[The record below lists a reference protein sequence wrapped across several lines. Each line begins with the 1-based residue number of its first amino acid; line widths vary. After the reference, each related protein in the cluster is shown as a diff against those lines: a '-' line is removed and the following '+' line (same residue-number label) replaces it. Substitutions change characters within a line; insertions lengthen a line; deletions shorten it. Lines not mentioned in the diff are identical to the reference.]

1 MGRRVASGSSSDSP
15 GTPGTPGTRG
25 MPGAPGVNGT
35 PGTGTGTPG
44 TGTGTP
50 GAGTGTITRV
60 SGPLVE
66 ITGLE
71 GLSMLEVVAVGPDR
85 ISAQAVAVNGADA
98 TLQAYEY
105 TGGLKTGDTVER
117 TGHQLSG
124 LLGPGLLGAVF
135 DGLLRPLSSAP
146 LWLAQ
151 DRMSSTEDPAVLN
164 TAWGFTPSVA
174 VGDTVQAGQILGTV
188 PEAGTVEFR
197 VLVPPNVAG
206 EVQWLAD
213 GRVHPLDPVAR
224 VAGRN
229 IPLAQQWPV
238 HRPRPFGERLADTV
252 PLHTGQRVLDLLFPL
267 PRGSAAAVPG
277 GFGTG
282 KTLTLQQIA
291 KWSDADVIVY
301 VGCGERGNEMA
312 DVLDGL
318 TGLDDPRT
326 GGKLIGRTV
335 IIANTSNMPMMARE
349 ASIATGVTVAEFFR
363 DMGYDAVVIA
373 DSTSRWAEALREFA
387 NRNGDLPAEEGY
399 PASLASELAAFY
411 ERAALVRTLGGAT
424 ASVTVIGAVSP
435 PGGDMSEPV
444 TTDTQRF
451 VRSLW
456 MLDRDLAY
464 SRHYPAVSWRGS
476 FSRDA
481 EALGRWYSAHGDPLW
496 TGRRASASLLLSEAD
511 RLTALAEIIGAASL
525 PGHEQMVL
533 LGGRLVRD
541 GVLLQNALS
550 PNDGYSSAAKGA
562 ALLQTV
568 LDVVD
573 VCQALVERGVPP
585 ADVERVDFTPVLRLR
600 EDTGPAD
607 AEGVTARG
615 REFLH
620 RLRQLGSETGH
631 GAGETTERR
640 FA

>member
-1 MGRRVASGSSSDSP
+1 MGGRLRPDRGSAGGSAGSTASTGSTGISVSTD
-15 GTPGTPGTRG
+15 G
-25 MPGAPGVNGT
+25 NGIS
-35 PGTGTGTPG
+35 GGE
-44 TGTGTP
+44 
-50 GAGTGTITRV
+50 TGTIRRV

-66 ITGLE
+66 IAGLP

-105 TGGLKTGDTVER
+105 TGGLKAGDAVER

-151 DRMSSTEDPAVLN
+151 DRMSSTEDPSVLN
-164 TAWGFTPSVA
+164 TAWGFTPSVS
-174 VGDTVQAGQILGTV
+174 VGDTVQAGQVLGTV

-197 VLVPPNVAG
+197 VMAPPDVEG
-206 EVQWLAD
+206 EVQWLAN
-213 GRVHPLDPVAR
+213 GPVHPLDPVAR
-224 VAGRN
+224 VGGKDV
-229 IPLAQQWPV
+229 PLAQQWPV
-238 HRPRPFGERLADTV
+238 HRPRPFGERLTDTI
-252 PLHTGQRVLDLLFPL
+252 PLNTGQRVLDLLFPL

-318 TGLDDPRT
+318 SGLDDPRT
-326 GGKLIGRTV
+326 GGKLIDRTV

-411 ERAALVRTLGGAT
+411 ERAARVRTLGGAT

-456 MLDRDLAY
+456 VLDRDLAY

-481 EALGRWYSAHGDPLW
+481 EALGRWHSAHGDPLW
-496 TGRRASASLLLSEAD
+496 AQRRASASLLLSEAD

-550 PNDGYSSAAKGA
+550 PNDGYSSGEKGA

-568 LDVVD
+568 LEVVD
-573 VCQALVERGVPP
+573 ACQALVERGVPP
-585 ADVERVDFTPVLRLR
+585 ADVERFDFTPVLRLR
-600 EDTGPAD
+600 EDTGPTD
-607 AEGVTARG
+607 AEGVLVRG
-615 REFLH
+615 RDFLR
-620 RLRQLGSETGH
+620 RLQQLDAAPTDGGLQ
-631 GAGETTERR
+631 TERR
-640 FA
+640 SA

>member
-1 MGRRVASGSSSDSP
+1 MNTAGSSS
-15 GTPGTPGTRG
+15 GLE
-25 MPGAPGVNGT
+25 
-35 PGTGTGTPG
+35 
-44 TGTGTP
+44 
-50 GAGTGTITRV
+50 TGTITRV

-66 ITGLE
+66 ITGLQ
-71 GLSMLEVVAVGPDR
+71 GLSMLEIVAIGPER
-85 ISAQAVAVNGADA
+85 ISAQVVAINGENA

-105 TGGLKTGDTVER
+105 TGGLKSGDPAER
-117 TGHQLSG
+117 SGHQLSG
-124 LLGPGLLGAVF
+124 LLGPGLLGTVF

-146 LWLAQ
+146 LWLTQ
-151 DRMSSTEDPAVLN
+151 DRQASAEDPTVLE
-164 TAWGFTPSVA
+164 TEWEFTPSVNI
-174 VGDTVQAGQILGTV
+174 GDTVQPGQIIGTV
-188 PEAGTVEFR
+188 PGAGTVEFR
-197 VLVPPNVAG
+197 VMVPPAVAG
-206 EVQWLAD
+206 VVQWLAE
-213 GRVHPLDPVAR
+213 GSVHPLDPVAR
-224 VAGRN
+224 VDGVEV
-229 IPLAQQWPV
+229 PLAQQWPV
-238 HRPRPFGERLADTV
+238 HTARPFGERLTEAL

-318 TGLDDPRT
+318 SDLDDPRT
-326 GGKLIGRTV
+326 GGKLIDRTV

-349 ASIATGVTVAEFFR
+349 ASIASGVTVAEFFR

-399 PASLASELAAFY
+399 PASLASELSAFY
-411 ERAALVRTLGGAT
+411 ERAARVRTLGGAT

-456 MLDRDLAY
+456 VLDRDLAY

-476 FSRDA
+476 FARDA
-481 EALGRWYSAHGDPLW
+481 EALARWHTANGDPLW
-496 TGRRASASLLLSEAD
+496 AQRRASATLLLSEAD
-511 RLTALAEIIGAASL
+511 RLTALAEIIGTASL

-550 PNDGYSSAAKGA
+550 PNDGYSSAEKGS
-562 ALLQTV
+562 ALLQIV

-573 VCQALVERGVPP
+573 ACQALVARGVPA

-600 EDTGPAD
+600 ETTGPAD
-607 AEGVTARG
+607 ADGVWTQG
-615 REFLH
+615 REFL
-620 RLRQLGSETGH
+620 RQLEQLGGAGPDRAGQDRAEPDRAETGRESS
-631 GAGETTERR
+631 GGINGGT
-640 FA
+640 

>member
-1 MGRRVASGSSSDSP
+1 MGRRIRPAGSS
-15 GTPGTPGTRG
+15 
-25 MPGAPGVNGT
+25 
-35 PGTGTGTPG
+35 TGLE
-44 TGTGTP
+44 
-50 GAGTGTITRV
+50 TGTITRI

-66 ITGLE
+66 ATGLQ
-71 GLSMLEVVAVGPDR
+71 GLSMLEVVSVGPAR
-85 ISAQAVAVNGADA
+85 IAAQAVAINGADA

-105 TGGLKTGDTVER
+105 TGGLKAGDRVQR
-117 TGHQLSG
+117 TGSQLSG
-124 LLGPGLLGAVF
+124 LLGPGLLGTVF

-146 LWLAQ
+146 LWLTQ
-151 DRMSSTEDPAVLN
+151 DRQASAEDPTVLN
-164 TAWGFTPSVA
+164 TEWAFAPSVA
-174 VGDTVQAGQILGTV
+174 PGDTVRPGQVIGTV
-188 PEAGTVEFR
+188 PDAGAVEFR
-197 VLVPPNVAG
+197 VMVPPNVRG
-206 EVQWLAD
+206 EVQWLAA
-213 GRVHPLDPVAR
+213 GPVHPLDAVAR
-224 VAGRN
+224 VGGVE

-238 HRPRPFGERLADTV
+238 HRARPFSERLSDAV
-252 PLHTGQRVLDLLFPL
+252 PLQTGQRVLDLLFPL

-318 TGLDDPRT
+318 SGLEDPRT
-326 GGKLIGRTV
+326 GGKLIDRTV

-349 ASIATGVTVAEFFR
+349 ASIASGVTVAEFFR

-411 ERAALVRTLGGAT
+411 ERAARVRTLGGAT

-456 MLDRDLAY
+456 VLDRELAY

-481 EALGRWYSAHGDPLW
+481 DALARWHASNGDPLW
-496 TGRRASASLLLSEAD
+496 AQRRASASLLLSEAD
-511 RLTALAEIIGAASL
+511 RLSALADIIGAASL

-550 PNDGYSSAAKGA
+550 PNDGYSSAEKGS
-562 ALLQTV
+562 ALLQIV

-573 VCQALVERGVPP
+573 ACQTLVARGVPP
-585 ADVERVDFTPVLRLR
+585 ADVERLDFTPVLRLR
-600 EDTGPAD
+600 EDTGPTDAD
-607 AEGVTARG
+607 GVLTRG
-615 REFLH
+615 NAFV
-620 RLRQLGSETGH
+620 RQLQQLGNPSQSDRDS
-631 GAGETTERR
+631 GAEKRNSGPPGVNPPESVGEPVKEVPGGADGGT
-640 FA
+640 